1 MKQITGEEFVELIKK
16 DPSWCKD
23 LKEPLEVTTSVSLR
37 GSEITHLSPKIMFT
51 GINNNGWAADFYGC
65 KNLKVATGTFLG
77 GVWFLSAGIE
87 KIKKL
92 NIVRSTNLEAAN
104 FIGCPIK
111 YVPKK
116 HRKKEFFRFDK
127 EIIKKSI
134 KLDTIKTTIKKIK
147 SESNNIEI

>member
-1 MKQITGEEFVELIKK
+1 MKQITGEEFKRLIKK
-16 DPSWCKD
+16 DPSWCKN
-23 LKEPLEVTTSVSLR
+23 LKEPLEITSYVNME
-37 GSEITHLSPKIMFT
+37 GNPITHLSPLITFS
-51 GINNNGWAADFYGC
+51 GENYSGWAADFYGC